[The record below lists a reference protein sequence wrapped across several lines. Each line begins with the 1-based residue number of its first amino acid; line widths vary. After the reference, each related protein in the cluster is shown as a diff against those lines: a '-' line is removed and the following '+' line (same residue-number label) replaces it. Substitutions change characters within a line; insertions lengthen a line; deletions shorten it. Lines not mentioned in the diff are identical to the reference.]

1 MSQNSSSGADSGPGA
16 SSSRRRFVKA
26 VGVAGAVGL
35 AGCQDGSGPAAGTGT
50 GETGDGTGGDGGG
63 GGTVEMAMPS
73 NVTDRA
79 EDTRQALYDAG
90 LSEDVEVTF
99 LSTSE
104 ISGDVEAQYRSWL
117 NAGRETP
124 DVFRMDSGWTIPF
137 IVRDQLVNLSEHLS
151 DEATSMLD
159 EHYFE
164 APLESARAPAQ
175 AVGGGATDTDTASG
189 GGGGPRGELYG
200 VPWQVGFPTIQY
212 RKDLVTDAGFDPE
225 GENWATEPMTWQRFS
240 EVISETHG
248 NADVQYG
255 FNWQGTDY
263 VGLACCTFNEFMST
277 WGGAYFGG
285 RDTLFGPVGD
295 RPVTVNEEPV
305 HQALAMVRT
314 LIHGS
319 DDEYALDGYQQISP
333 NAVLEWTEGPS
344 LSPFTNG
351 NAVALRYWPSGIF
364 EAATAFEESGDLSPD
379 DLGTMPIP
387 YAVTEDES
395 EYEGIGGTASALG
408 GWHLTVNPNSQ
419 NVDAAVQVIEAT
431 MQQSFRTFQFSELG
445 YLTGDQRLFD
455 PENVGDVDPW
465 GPHLETLRVAGE
477 NAIPRPVT
485 VVWPD
490 QSSQIASRVNAVLAQ
505 QQAPEEAMSALA
517 QSLEEIE
524 QSV

>member
-1 MSQNSSSGADSGPGA
+1 MSQDSSSGAERGPDP

-35 AGCQDGSGPAAGTGT
+35 AGCQDGAGPGAGTG
-50 GETGDGTGGDGGG
+50 TGDGTGGGGG
-63 GGTVEMAMPS
+63 GGAVEMAMPS

-137 IVRDQLVNLSEHLS
+137 IVRDQLVNLGDRLS
-151 DEATSMLD
+151 DEALTTI
-159 EHYFE
+159 EENYFD
-164 APLESARAPAQ
+164 APVQSAQAPAT
-175 AVGGGATDTDTASG
+175 AVGGGGDGTATGADG
-189 GGGGPRGELYG
+189 GIGGNLYG

-212 RKDLVTDAGFDPE
+212 RSDLVTDAGFDPE
-225 GENWATEPMTWQRFS
+225 GESWATEPMTWQRFS
-240 EVISETHG
+240 EVIAETHG
-248 NADVQYG
+248 NADVEYG

-263 VGLACCTFNEFMST
+263 VGLSCCTFNEFMTT

-285 RDTLFGPVGD
+285 RDTLFGPVGE

-314 LIHGS
+314 LVHGS
-319 DDEYALDGYQQISP
+319 DDEFALDGYQQISP

-344 LSPFTNG
+344 LEPFTNG

-387 YAVTEDES
+387 YAVTEEES
-395 EYEGIGGTASALG
+395 EYDGIGGTASALG
-408 GWHLTVNPNSQ
+408 GWHLTVNPNS
-419 NVDAAVQVIEAT
+419 NTVDAAVQVIEAT
-431 MQQSFRTFQFSELG
+431 MQQSFREFQFSELG
-445 YLTGDQRLFD
+445 YLTGDRRLFD

-490 QSSQIASRVNAVLAQ
+490 ESSQIASRVNAVLAQ

-517 QSLEEIE
+517 GSLEEIE